1 LIQIEQEQIT
11 LNLRLPGQ
19 YEDQE
24 SGTYYN
30 YHRDYDPN
38 TGRYLTS
45 DPLGMHAGLNSY
57 AYVSGNPL
65 SYIDPLGLHRLV
77 IGIES
82 PPASAVDAHDV
93 LNIDGGRDTG
103 HTFIYAVDNNGII
116 THAISFG
123 PDGGVSKELAFI
135 LGAQPGTADWIL
147 YGNAQMFEFD
157 ITELQYHLGTVRMD
171 MFRND
176 VPNYTPITHCTT
188 TAIDVAEGLLLGF
201 NLDLPSGRGPVRID
215 ASSDPLP
222 VDLTNPYHFYTAL
235 VSAGHTSRVLDTAL
249 LTNSS
254 DILEPGI
261 RDPLLGPNV
270 PPVGGADST
279 STHIEEAVRIAVL
292 DNDTDPDGGDIE
304 VGSFD
309 VTSMNGGTI
318 ERSMLWSSS
327 LVYTPP
333 AGFTGTDTFT
343 YTLNDG
349 SGGSTVVT
357 VTVDVLPRSTVE
369 VSGP

>member
-1 LIQIEQEQIT
+1 
-11 LNLRLPGQ
+11 
-19 YEDQE
+19 
-24 SGTYYN
+24 
-30 YHRDYDPN
+30 
-38 TGRYLTS
+38 
-45 DPLGMHAGLNSY
+45 
-57 AYVSGNPL
+57 
-65 SYIDPLGLHRLV
+65 
-77 IGIES
+77 
-82 PPASAVDAHDV
+82 
-93 LNIDGGRDTG
+93 
-103 HTFIYAVDNNGII
+103 
-116 THAISFG
+116 
-123 PDGGVSKELAFI
+123 
-135 LGAQPGTADWIL
+135 
-147 YGNAQMFEFD
+147 
-157 ITELQYHLGTVRMD
+157 
-171 MFRND
+171 
-176 VPNYTPITHCTT
+176 
-188 TAIDVAEGLLLGF
+188 
-201 NLDLPSGRGPVRID
+201 
-215 ASSDPLP
+215 
-222 VDLTNPYHFYTAL
+222 